1 MVISVPRYLEPIF
14 WFYFF
19 RFRLIM
25 PTPNNGF
32 LEAAGADYPI
42 TYEGSNLRPLGSC
55 VASLPLRLTV
65 NYDQIDDTVLL
76 Y

>member
-1 MVISVPRYLEPIF
+1 
-14 WFYFF
+14 
-19 RFRLIM
+19 M

-55 VASLPLRLTV
+55 VASVPLRLTV
-65 NYDQIDDTVLL
+65 NDDQIDDTALL